1 LQHQAS
7 TINFDKYYIISC
19 SVAFSTAKEV
29 AVVVLECALS
39 INKADANSEVR
50 LVVTLLFLLI
60 TDLIQTTVNSSIL
73 APINLKT
80 LEIASRR

>member
-1 LQHQAS
+1 M
-7 TINFDKYYIISC
+7 
-19 SVAFSTAKEV
+19 
-29 AVVVLECALS
+29 VVLECALS

-50 LVVTLLFLLI
+50 LVVTLLFLRI

-80 LEIASRR
+80 LEIASKR